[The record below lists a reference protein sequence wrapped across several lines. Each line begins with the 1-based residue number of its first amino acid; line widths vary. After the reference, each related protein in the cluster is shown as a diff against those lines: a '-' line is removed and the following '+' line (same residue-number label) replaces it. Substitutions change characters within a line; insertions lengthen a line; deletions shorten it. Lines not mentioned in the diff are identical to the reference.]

1 MIETYNNEKREAIP
15 LSVAIGFADF
25 NSEKDRIEDIFRIA
39 DERMYE
45 QKKKMKMEVGIS

>member
-1 MIETYNNEKREAIP
+1 MIETYNNEKRKEIP
-15 LSVAIGFADF
+15 LSVAIGFADY